1 MVAVGE
7 VLPTWVLHLGSHFL
21 WAFRGKMGLWSS
33 WSFWGRK
40 GCFYKT
46 LFGMP
51 CKCRL
56 QSKDLSNP
64 FWLIRM
70 SAGEMGE
77 WDRNI
82 RLWEAQQSTS
92 TCSSRCA
99 LGLIMRSKRAWLSQ
113 NTFRGASATLWSW
126 AQPMAQTRVQT
137 VGIHQI
143 RTQKCAGIL
152 QCVWASRQCSDSSI
166 SKKKKYLCPSADLF
180 SLNKPGCCSDE
191 QAAQSLLLCFFL
203 WQEWARLRIYPQE
216 FLK

>member
-1 MVAVGE
+1 MVAVE

-51 CKCRL
+51 CTCRL

-77 WDRNI
+77 REGNI

-92 TCSSRCA
+92 TCPSRCA
-99 LGLIMRSKRAWLSQ
+99 LGLIMRPKRAWLSQ
-113 NTFRGASATLWSW
+113 NTFRGASATLWSSAW
-126 AQPMAQTRVQT
+126 PMAQTRVQT
-137 VGIHQI
+137 VGIHQV

-166 SKKKKYLCPSADLF
+166 SRKKSTSAPQQTYSVWI
-180 SLNKPGCCSDE
+180 SLGVVLTSRLPRACCSASFCGRRE
-191 QAAQSLLLCFFL
+191 LVWGYIHKNF
-203 WQEWARLRIYPQE
+203 
-216 FLK
+216 